1 MPSSTPTHVI
11 IGGFGPI
18 IERPPTPFPFLS
30 GLKQNADTNADTNRD
45 PAVLTPAERNREIL
59 CGAIQA
65 LCRCEPSRPI
75 DVRALLFPPV
85 PTHPV
90 PTNSSTVGETIPE
103 ENTPALATPAPT
115 DNTIGQST
123 TPHIVIPTSL
133 PPAQFNAGMLPN
145 GRNIPVLDRLAKENT
160 TFLVDSSCHLSERWS
175 EMGMCIARST
185 RAIIDT
191 RARSQPSPE
200 NYPYNM
206 DGTMSAVDIKKKEI
220 SPSISLY
227 FMNSAVKVRDILY
240 PDTVLKAFQSVA
252 PVSKRTPLG
261 QQLFEIVADAFPCP
275 PPNQT
280 PVSGRLPLN
289 VIVLTAGYITDD
301 PLKSIEGF
309 RSAMEVLGIKDEQ
322 VTITLYQVG
331 CDGGAANLLNSYD
344 EVYNSWGS
352 ESERNMV
359 YTEFGQGAQQ
369 TISVRSLF
377 RAVSRG
383 MRRRGFI

>member
-1 MPSSTPTHVI
+1 MST
-11 IGGFGPI
+11 
-18 IERPPTPFPFLS
+18 
-30 GLKQNADTNADTNRD
+30 
-45 PAVLTPAERNREIL
+45 
-59 CGAIQA
+59 
-65 LCRCEPSRPI
+65 
-75 DVRALLFPPV
+75 
-85 PTHPV
+85 
-90 PTNSSTVGETIPE
+90 
-103 ENTPALATPAPT
+103 
-115 DNTIGQST
+115 
-123 TPHIVIPTSL
+123 
-133 PPAQFNAGMLPN
+133 
-145 GRNIPVLDRLAKENT
+145 
-160 TFLVDSSCHLSERWS
+160 
-175 EMGMCIARST
+175 
-185 RAIIDT
+185 
-191 RARSQPSPE
+191 
-200 NYPYNM
+200 
-206 DGTMSAVDIKKKEI
+206 VDIKKKEI

-289 VIVLTAGYITDD
+289 VIVLTAGYVTDD

-322 VTITLYQVG
+322 VSITLYQVG
-331 CDGGAANLLNSYD
+331 YDGRAANLLNSYD